1 MKDLGSKFT
10 FAQRWKQSREQYK
23 TRCKIRTCPEL
34 EHTENAG
41 NTIREKAQIGLEQG
55 FSNLAPLTFEAG

>member
-1 MKDLGSKFT
+1 MRDLGSEFT

-23 TRCKIRTCPEL
+23 TRCKISTCPEL

-41 NTIREKAQIGLEQG
+41 NTVREKDWSGAG
-55 FSNLAPLTFEAG
+55 FLKLGTTDI